1 MTRIFKHLIRIIKHK
16 YWVAHYCF
24 QLGLYWQG
32 IVHDWSKFSYT
43 EFSRSIKYWDDA
55 ISPLANEKNI
65 HGYSETF
72 LHHRGRNPHHYE
84 YWVHSLD
91 EGGVPAK
98 MPRKYA
104 LELVCDYLAAPNI
117 SSSIFS
123 KSKKPYYN
131 ILLDDRAGLEESYEI
146 LKYVVD
152 EIKLNQ
158 QGNQ

>member
-1 MTRIFKHLIRIIKHK
+1 MVTSWAITECTPKVLNKFI
-16 YWVAHYCF
+16 VT
-24 QLGLYWQG
+24 GLYHNTGGDYSCVIELLKECSLLGFEMILFTTDEDDYKIMAKQTICMRLG
-32 IVHDWSKFSYT
+32 I
-43 EFSRSIKYWDDA
+43 
-55 ISPLANEKNI
+55 ANITSNTL
-65 HGYSETF
+65 S
-72 LHHRGRNPHHYE
+72 
-84 YWVHSLD
+84 
-91 EGGVPAK
+91 
-98 MPRKYA
+98 
-104 LELVCDYLAAPNI
+104 APNI

>member
-1 MTRIFKHLIRIIKHK
+1 MILFTTDEDDYKIMAKADNLYAIRN
-16 YWVAHYCF
+16 
-24 QLGLYWQG
+24 
-32 IVHDWSKFSYT
+32 SKILLSNT
-43 EFSRSIKYWDDA
+43 LS
-55 ISPLANEKNI
+55 
-65 HGYSETF
+65 
-72 LHHRGRNPHHYE
+72 
-84 YWVHSLD
+84 
-91 EGGVPAK
+91 
-98 MPRKYA
+98 
-104 LELVCDYLAAPNI
+104 APNI

>member
-1 MTRIFKHLIRIIKHK
+1 MKMIIKL
-16 YWVAHYCF
+16 WQSRQFVWR
-24 QLGLYWQG
+24 LG
-32 IVHDWSKFSYT
+32 I
-43 EFSRSIKYWDDA
+43 
-55 ISPLANEKNI
+55 ANITSNTL
-65 HGYSETF
+65 S
-72 LHHRGRNPHHYE
+72 
-84 YWVHSLD
+84 
-91 EGGVPAK
+91 
-98 MPRKYA
+98 
-104 LELVCDYLAAPNI
+104 APNI

>member
-1 MTRIFKHLIRIIKHK
+1 MSSS
-16 YWVAHYCF
+16 C
-24 QLGLYWQG
+24 
-32 IVHDWSKFSYT
+32 S
-43 EFSRSIKYWDDA
+43 
-55 ISPLANEKNI
+55 
-65 HGYSETF
+65 
-72 LHHRGRNPHHYE
+72 
-84 YWVHSLD
+84 
-91 EGGVPAK
+91 
-98 MPRKYA
+98 
-104 LELVCDYLAAPNI
+104 YLAFYSKLDYIYAPNI